1 MPTMLTDQILTTLT
15 ARDKPIK
22 KSDAGGLHI
31 IVMPNGKKRWRLA
44 YRFDG
49 KQKTFY
55 GGE

>member
-1 MPTMLTDQILTTLT
+1 MLTDQILTTLT